1 MPRHTTV
8 LAFGL
13 AVLSHAGLAHGQLQF
28 STSTTGMSN
37 SSVNGVFGCGEMVY
51 AATNGGGVC
60 ISSDAGVT
68 WACSGL
74 EQGLPSPDVNGV
86 FALGGTVYAATNSG
100 LAILDEGATEWTR
113 ALEGQQVWGVYVV
126 GETIYVAES
135 DGVRISTDD
144 GQSFAFYSNIT
155 SGLGGNQN
163 YPKAIHAGAGIVAV
177 ATKGGVGV
185 STNGG
190 SQYTLYNQENNGL
203 AGDHVFGVYVYGGTI
218 YAATLAGLSLSD
230 DLGVSW
236 TNFTQKDGLQGN
248 AVTGVFVKDG
258 VIYASTTATTEEPL
272 GGGICISN
280 DGGATWSNSTHPAD
294 GLPSSG
300 LNGVAHSQGWTYAAS
315 TAGVGVASE
324 SGCPADLTGDLMVDA
339 SDLANL
345 LSQWGGD
352 CKADP
357 TVCEYDLDCSGTIDA
372 GDISALFAV
381 WGACGG

>member
-1 MPRHTTV
+1 MSRHTIV

-28 STSTTGMSN
+28 STSTTGMS
-37 SSVNGVFGCGEMVY
+37 SSDVNGVFGCGEMVY

-74 EQGLPSPDVNGV
+74 EQGLPNPTVNGV
-86 FALGGTVYAATNSG
+86 FALDGTVYTATNSG
-100 LAILDEGATEWTR
+100 LGILDDGATEWTR

-144 GQSFAFYSNIT
+144 GQSFTFYSSIT
-155 SGLGGNQN
+155 SGLGNGNA
-163 YPKAIHAGAGIVAV
+163 PKGIHAGAGIVAV
-177 ATKGGVGV
+177 ATDGGVGV

-190 SQYTLYNQENNGL
+190 SRYTLYTHDNNGL
-203 AGDHVFGVYVYGGTI
+203 GSDRVFGVYVYGGTI

-236 TNFTQKDGLQGN
+236 TNVTAKNGLQGDT
-248 AVTGVFVKDG
+248 VTGVFVKDG
-258 VIYASTTATTEEPL
+258 VIYASTTATTEQPL
-272 GGGICISN
+272 GGGICISS

-294 GLPSSG
+294 GLPSPS
-300 LNGVAHSQGWTYAAS
+300 LTGVAHSQGWTYAAS
-315 TAGVGVASE
+315 NAGVSVASE
-324 SGCPADLTGDLMVDA
+324 SGCPADLTGDLMVDGA
-339 SDLANL
+339 DLANL
-345 LSQWGGD
+345 LSLWGGN
-352 CKADP
+352 CKANP
-357 TVCEYDLDCSGTIDA
+357 TVCECDLDCSGRIDA
-372 GDISALFAV
+372 GDIDILLSV